1 MLVKRGLIMRASLKP
16 IRDKMSDQTPEQE
29 SDTATNDDS
38 KADVVAIVVIFTAA
52 VLMAA
57 HLISGFTIDV

>member
-1 MLVKRGLIMRASLKP
+1 MLVECELIMRRTLKP
-16 IRDKMSDQTPEQE
+16 TGGTMSDQTPEQE
-29 SDTATNDDS
+29 VNTATKDDS
-38 KADVVAIVVIFTAA
+38 KADVVAIVVIFTAT

>member
-1 MLVKRGLIMRASLKP
+1 
-16 IRDKMSDQTPEQE
+16 MSDQTPEQE
-29 SDTATNDDS
+29 SNAAANDDS
-38 KADVVAIVVIFTAA
+38 KVDVVAITVIFTAA

>member
-1 MLVKRGLIMRASLKP
+1 
-16 IRDKMSDQTPEQE
+16 MSDQKPEQE
-29 SDTATNDDS
+29 VNTATKDDS
-38 KADVVAIVVIFTAA
+38 KADVVAIVVIFTAT